1 MSKLTDMMV
10 TDADLAEL
18 TGLSSRRIRQL
29 VESGRLTRAG
39 RNRYQLAEVF
49 MALVEEMSGGDK
61 ASELTAERVRKLRAE
76 ATLAELELAKQRG
89 EVAPIEEFQ
98 SVWAN
103 RFTIIRANMLQLP
116 QRVVTMLI
124 GETSERRFKQVMT
137 EEIKQI
143 LTAAASSGTAA
154 ASSGTEAD
162 YGNED

>member
-1 MSKLTDMMV
+1 MKNAPNVKLLPKDPF
-10 TDADLAEL
+10 ADLSEL

-143 LTAAASSGTAA
+143 LTAAASSGT
-154 ASSGTEAD
+154 EAD

>member
-29 VESGRLTRAG
+29 VESGRLTRSG

-98 SVWAN
+98 SVWTN

-124 GETSERRFKQVMT
+124 GETDERRFKQVMT

-143 LTAAASSGTAA
+143 LTAAASSGT
-154 ASSGTEAD
+154 EAD
-162 YGNED
+162 YGDED

>member
-10 TDADLAEL
+10 TDADLSEL

-137 EEIKQI
+137 
-143 LTAAASSGTAA
+143 
-154 ASSGTEAD
+154 
-162 YGNED
+162 

>member
-89 EVAPIEEFQ
+89 EVAPIDEFQ

-124 GETSERRFKQVMT
+124 GETDERRFKQVMT

-143 LTAAASSGTAA
+143 LTAAASSGT
-154 ASSGTEAD
+154 EAD

>member
-143 LTAAASSGTAA
+143 LTAAASSGT
-154 ASSGTEAD
+154 EAD

>member
-39 RNRYQLAEVF
+39 RNRYQLSEVF

-89 EVAPIEEFQ
+89 EVAPIDEFQ
-98 SVWAN
+98 SVWTN

-124 GETSERRFKQVMT
+124 GETDERRFKQVMT

-143 LTAAASSGTAA
+143 LTAAASSGT
-154 ASSGTEAD
+154 EAD
-162 YGNED
+162 YGDED

>member
-143 LTAAASSGTAA
+143 LTAAASSGK
-154 ASSGTEAD
+154 EAD

>member
-10 TDADLAEL
+10 TDADLSEL

-137 EEIKQI
+137 DAYYRE
-143 LTAAASSGTAA
+143 G
-154 ASSGTEAD
+154 D
-162 YGNED
+162 R

>member
-89 EVAPIEEFQ
+89 EVAPIDEFQ
-98 SVWAN
+98 SVWTN

-124 GETSERRFKQVMT
+124 GETDERRFKQVMT

-143 LTAAASSGTAA
+143 LTAAASSGT
-154 ASSGTEAD
+154 EAD
-162 YGNED
+162 YGDED

>member
-29 VESGRLTRAG
+29 VESGRLMRSG

-98 SVWAN
+98 SVWTN

-124 GETSERRFKQVMT
+124 GETDERRFKQVMT

-143 LTAAASSGTAA
+143 LTAAASSGT
-154 ASSGTEAD
+154 EAD
-162 YGNED
+162 YGDED

>member
-10 TDADLAEL
+10 TDADLSEL

-124 GETSERRFKQVMT
+124 GETDERRFKQVMT

-143 LTAAASSGTAA
+143 LTAAASSGT
-154 ASSGTEAD
+154 EAD

>member
-61 ASELTAERVRKLRAE
+61 ASELTVERVRKLRAE

-143 LTAAASSGTAA
+143 LTAAASSGT
-154 ASSGTEAD
+154 EAD

>member
-10 TDADLAEL
+10 TDADLSEL

-143 LTAAASSGTAA
+143 LTAAASSGT
-154 ASSGTEAD
+154 EAD

>member
-10 TDADLAEL
+10 TDADLSQL

-143 LTAAASSGTAA
+143 LTAAASSGT
-154 ASSGTEAD
+154 EAD

>member
-89 EVAPIEEFQ
+89 EVAPIDEFQ

-124 GETSERRFKQVMT
+124 GETDERRFKQVMT

-143 LTAAASSGTAA
+143 LTAAASSGT
-154 ASSGTEAD
+154 EAD
-162 YGNED
+162 YGHED

>member
-89 EVAPIEEFQ
+89 EVAPIDEFQ

-124 GETSERRFKQVMT
+124 GETDERRFKQVMT

-143 LTAAASSGTAA
+143 LTAAASY
-154 ASSGTEAD
+154 GTEAD

>member
-39 RNRYQLAEVF
+39 RNRYQLAEGF

-89 EVAPIEEFQ
+89 EVAPIDEFQ

-124 GETSERRFKQVMT
+124 GETDERRFKQVMT

-143 LTAAASSGTAA
+143 LTAAASSGT
-154 ASSGTEAD
+154 EAD

>member
-76 ATLAELELAKQRG
+76 ATLAELELARQRG
-89 EVAPIEEFQ
+89 EVAPIDEFQ

-124 GETSERRFKQVMT
+124 GETDERRFKQVMT

-143 LTAAASSGTAA
+143 LTAAASSGT
-154 ASSGTEAD
+154 EAD
-162 YGNED
+162 YGDED

>member
-10 TDADLAEL
+10 TDADLSEL

-116 QRVVTMLI
+116 QRVITMLI

-143 LTAAASSGTAA
+143 LTAAASSGT
-154 ASSGTEAD
+154 EAD

>member
-10 TDADLAEL
+10 TDADLSEL

-61 ASELTAERVRKLRAE
+61 ASELTAERVRKLREE

-143 LTAAASSGTAA
+143 LTAAASSGT
-154 ASSGTEAD
+154 EAD

>member
-29 VESGRLTRAG
+29 VESGRLMRSG

-98 SVWAN
+98 SVWTN
-103 RFTIIRANMLQLP
+103 RFTTIRANMLQLP

-124 GETSERRFKQVMT
+124 GETDERRFKQVMT

-143 LTAAASSGTAA
+143 LTAAASSGT
-154 ASSGTEAD
+154 EAD
-162 YGNED
+162 YGDED

>member
-1 MSKLTDMMV
+1 MMV

-29 VESGRLTRAG
+29 VESGRLTRSG

-98 SVWAN
+98 SVWTN

-124 GETSERRFKQVMT
+124 GETDERRFKQVMT

-143 LTAAASSGTAA
+143 LTAAASSGT
-154 ASSGTEAD
+154 EAD
-162 YGNED
+162 YGDED

>member
-1 MSKLTDMMV
+1 
-10 TDADLAEL
+10 
-18 TGLSSRRIRQL
+18 
-29 VESGRLTRAG
+29 G

-143 LTAAASSGTAA
+143 LTAAASSGT
-154 ASSGTEAD
+154 EAD

>member
-10 TDADLAEL
+10 TDADLSEL

-29 VESGRLTRAG
+29 GESGRLTRAG

-143 LTAAASSGTAA
+143 LTAAASSGT
-154 ASSGTEAD
+154 EAD

>member
-10 TDADLAEL
+10 TDADLSEL

-76 ATLAELELAKQRG
+76 ATLAETGTGKA
-89 EVAPIEEFQ
+89 A
-98 SVWAN
+98 
-103 RFTIIRANMLQLP
+103 
-116 QRVVTMLI
+116 
-124 GETSERRFKQVMT
+124 RR
-137 EEIKQI
+137 
-143 LTAAASSGTAA
+143 SGT
-154 ASSGTEAD
+154 
-162 YGNED
+162 Y

>member
-154 ASSGTEAD
+154 D